1 MPFRAQ
7 SLHLGSE
14 ANASSV
20 TRGHT
25 HTHDHTHTHTRSHTH
40 TRPHTCCPQKAAQ
53 LTEAVR
59 KYLFSP
65 GSLFPSFSMETLEG
79 KGG

>member
-1 MPFRAQ
+1 MAFRAQ

-14 ANASSV
+14 TNASSAPV
-20 TRGHT
+20 LSHHST
-25 HTHDHTHTHTRSHTH
+25 HTYTHTHTFTYTH
-40 TRPHTCCPQKAAQ
+40 SHTCCPQKAAR
-53 LTEAVR
+53 LTEADC